1 MQKHQ
6 RRRLHY
12 APDPAAMKPTRLSAL
27 VLFALLALAAVPVLA
42 LAAERVK
49 DGAYSGSVGPGYP
62 LSFKVGAHGTEVED
76 LVLGLDAGCNGAPAN
91 VAPLYHFGTL
101 KLKDD
106 KISGSTSR
114 DFGPTVSDALHIS
127 GTFSGDELSGKVTVD
142 QSIKSLG
149 SCTEADTFK
158 AKLK

>member
-1 MQKHQ
+1 
-6 RRRLHY
+6 
-12 APDPAAMKPTRLSAL
+12 MKPTRLSAL
-27 VLFALLALAAVPVLA
+27 LLFALLALATVPVLA

-76 LVLGLDAGCNGAPAN
+76 LVLGLDAGCNGAPAEP
-91 VAPLYHFGTL
+91 APLYHFGTL

-106 KISGSTSR
+106 KLSGSTSR
-114 DFGPTVSDALHIS
+114 NFGPTVTDALHIT
-127 GTFSGDELSGKVTVD
+127 GTFSGEELSGKVTVD